1 MMLVKMNAPSP
12 ASLGQSNGIVQFAM
26 CFSRAFAPFLVRCVA
41 ILLRVQDVSSWC
53 FSSMFAISI
62 DYNLLGGYLWAVI
75 MVAVSFMGAT
85 ISRKIEQNSVK
96 TVE

>member
-1 MMLVKMNAPSP
+1 
-12 ASLGQSNGIVQFAM
+12 
-26 CFSRAFAPFLVRCVA
+26 
-41 ILLRVQDVSSWC
+41 
-53 FSSMFAISI
+53 MFAISI